1 MMEFNFK
8 IQVTM
13 EAEKFTQDLE
23 QVTNVKSF

>member
-13 EAEKFTQDLE
+13 EVVKFTLDLE